1 MTDTCVP
8 PLIQQMLQ
16 PGFYPHGVTEPVQLI
31 QTHVSFVLLTGDY
44 TYKIKKPV
52 NFGFFDYST
61 LEKRQHFCTQELL
74 MNQRTAPEIYLEVLP
89 IIQTGDSFQLGSNL
103 LAITSAE
110 IAVEYVLKMREFPQN
125 SLFLSLL
132 ERGLLTEQL
141 MADLGREVANF
152 HSTAISNSYIRRFG
166 EVSQIRTAI
175 DNNYLISEKY
185 IGGPQT
191 QTQYQE
197 TKDYTEA
204 FFANNPELFNRR
216 IANNKIRECHG
227 DLHLRNIALWEDKI
241 LLFDC
246 IEFNEPFRFV
256 DVMYDVAFTV
266 MDLESRG
273 RRDLGNAFLNTY
285 IEQTGD
291 WEGLQLL
298 PLYLSRQAYVR
309 AKVTSLM
316 LDDPAI
322 STAQKAEISQ
332 TAAHYYKLAWQ
343 YTKPRRGKLT
353 LMSGLSGSG
362 KSTAGR
368 YLARRTGAIHI
379 RSDAVRKHLGGIPIN
394 ERGGQDLYS
403 DEMTAQTYGR
413 LLELGIILAGRGWD
427 VILDAKFDRQ
437 NLRTDAIDRA
447 QSHGLP
453 LQIIYCTAPIE
464 VLRERLQQRRGDI
477 ADATAELLS
486 SQQAAF
492 QPFTELEQI
501 SVNIVDTA
509 QDLEV
514 QLNLICREELQ
525 IDRPCQLDCLLI
537 LSISFCVITNTTCS
551 SCQNIPETPRGLTP
565 R

>member
-1 MTDTCVP
+1 MTCLP

-31 QTHVSFVLLTGDY
+31 QTHGSFVLLTGDY

-52 NFGFFDYST
+52 NFGFLDYST

-74 MNQRTAPEIYLEVLP
+74 LNRRTAPEIYLEVLT
-89 IIQTGDSFQLGSNL
+89 IVKIGDSFQFGRNL
-103 LAITSAE
+103 PAITPVE
-110 IAVEYVLKMREFPQN
+110 FAVEYVLKMREFPQD
-125 SLFLSLL
+125 SLLLSLL
-132 ERGLLTEQL
+132 ERGLLTQQL

-152 HSTAISNSYIRRFG
+152 HSRAISNSYIRTFG

-175 DNNYLISEKY
+175 NNNYLISQKY

-191 QTQYQE
+191 QVQFQE
-197 TKDYTEA
+197 TKDYTDT
-204 FFANNPELFNRR
+204 FFARNKDLFNLRV
-216 IANNKIRECHG
+216 ANNKIRECHG
-227 DLHLRNIALWEDKI
+227 DLHLRNIAFWQDKI

-316 LDDPAI
+316 LDDASIP
-322 STAQKAEISQ
+322 TAQKAHISQ
-332 TAAHYYKLAWQ
+332 TAAHYYKQAWQ
-343 YTKPRRGKLT
+343 YTQPRPGKLT

-362 KSTAGR
+362 KSTAAR

-379 RSDAVRKHLGGIPIN
+379 RSDAVRKHLGGISLN

-413 LLELGIILAGRGWD
+413 LLELGIILADRGWD

-437 NLRTDAIDRA
+437 NLRTDAINQA
-447 QSHGLP
+447 QSHGLSW
-453 LQIIYCTAPIE
+453 QIVYCTAPIA

-486 SQQAAF
+486 SQQATF
-492 QPFTELEQI
+492 EPFTELEQI
-501 SVNIVDTA
+501 SLKIVDAA

-514 QLNLICREELQ
+514 QLNLICGE
-525 IDRPCQLDCLLI
+525 
-537 LSISFCVITNTTCS
+537 
-551 SCQNIPETPRGLTP
+551 
-565 R
+565 

>member
-1 MTDTCVP
+1 MADTCVP

-16 PGFYPHGVTEPVQLI
+16 PGFYPHGVTEPVHLI
-31 QTHVSFVLLTGDY
+31 QTHISFVLLTGDY

-52 NFGFFDYST
+52 NFGFLDYST
-61 LEKRQHFCTQELL
+61 LAKRLHFCTQELL

-89 IIQTGDSFQLGSNL
+89 IIQTGDSFQFGSNL
-103 LAITSAE
+103 PAINSAE
-110 IAVEYVLKMREFPQN
+110 ITVEYVLKMREFPQD
-125 SLFLSLL
+125 SLLLSLL

-141 MADLGREVANF
+141 MADLGREVAKF
-152 HSTAISNSYIRRFG
+152 HSRAISNSYIRQFG

-175 DNNYLISEKY
+175 DNNYLSSEKY

-197 TKDYTEA
+197 TKDYTDE

-227 DLHLRNIALWEDKI
+227 DLHLRNIALWKDKI

-246 IEFNEPFRFV
+246 IEFNEQFRFV

-343 YTKPRRGKLT
+343 YTKPRQGKLT

-379 RSDAVRKHLGGIPIN
+379 RSDAVRKHLGGIPLN
-394 ERGGQDLYS
+394 ERGGEDLYS

-413 LLELGIILAGRGWD
+413 LLELGIILADRGWD

-437 NLRTDAIDRA
+437 NLRTDAINQA
-447 QSHGLP
+447 QSRGLP

-514 QLNLICREELQ
+514 QLNLICRE
-525 IDRPCQLDCLLI
+525 
-537 LSISFCVITNTTCS
+537 
-551 SCQNIPETPRGLTP
+551 
-565 R
+565 

>member
-8 PLIQQMLQ
+8 PLIQQMLE
-16 PGFYPHGVTEPVQLI
+16 PGFYPHGVTEPVHLI
-31 QTHVSFVLLTGDY
+31 QTHISFVLLTGDY

-52 NFGFFDYST
+52 NFGFLDYST
-61 LEKRQHFCTQELL
+61 LAKRLHFCTQELL

-89 IIQTGDSFQLGSNL
+89 IFQTGDSFQLGSNL
-103 LAITSAE
+103 PAITSAE
-110 IAVEYVLKMREFPQN
+110 IAVEYVLKMREFPQD
-125 SLFLSLL
+125 SLLLSLL

-141 MADLGREVANF
+141 MAYLGREVANF
-152 HSTAISNSYIRRFG
+152 HSRAISNSYIRRFG

-197 TKDYTEA
+197 TKDYTDE

-227 DLHLRNIALWEDKI
+227 DLHLRNIALWKDKI

-246 IEFNEPFRFV
+246 IEFNEQFRFV

-322 STAQKAEISQ
+322 LTAQKAEISQ

-368 YLARRTGAIHI
+368 YLARHTGAIHI
-379 RSDAVRKHLGGIPIN
+379 RSDAVRKHLGGIPLN

-413 LLELGIILAGRGWD
+413 LLELGIILADRGWD

-464 VLRERLQQRRGDI
+464 VLQERLQQRRGDI
-477 ADATAELLS
+477 SDATAELLS

-514 QLNLICREELQ
+514 QLNLICRE
-525 IDRPCQLDCLLI
+525 
-537 LSISFCVITNTTCS
+537 
-551 SCQNIPETPRGLTP
+551 
-565 R
+565 

>member
-1 MTDTCVP
+1 MTDTCLP

-31 QTHVSFVLLTGDY
+31 QTHASFVLLTGDY
-44 TYKIKKPV
+44 TYKLKKTV
-52 NFGFFDYST
+52 NFGFLDYST

-74 MNQRTAPEIYLEVLP
+74 LNRRTAPEIYLEVLP
-89 IIQTGDSFQLGSNL
+89 IVQIGDSFQFCSNL
-103 LAITSAE
+103 PAITPVE
-110 IAVEYVLKMREFPQN
+110 FAVEYVLKMREFPQD
-125 SLFLSLL
+125 SLLLSLL

-141 MADLGREVANF
+141 IADLGSEVAKF
-152 HSTAISNSYIRRFG
+152 HSTAISNTYIRTFG
-166 EVSQIRTAI
+166 EVSKIRTAI
-175 DNNYLISEKY
+175 NNNYLISQKY
-185 IGGPQT
+185 IGGSQT
-191 QTQYQE
+191 QKQYHE
-197 TKDYTEA
+197 TKDYTDA
-204 FFANNPELFNRR
+204 FFATNQELFNLRM
-216 IANNKIRECHG
+216 ANNKIRECHG
-227 DLHLRNIALWEDKI
+227 DLHLRNIAFWQDKI

-316 LDDPAI
+316 LDDAAI
-322 STAQKAEISQ
+322 STAQKAQISQ
-332 TAAHYYKLAWQ
+332 TAGHYYKQAWQ
-343 YTKPRRGKLT
+343 YTQPRRGKLT

-362 KSTAGR
+362 KSTAAR

-379 RSDAVRKHLGGIPIN
+379 RSDAVRKHLGGIPLN

-413 LLELGIILAGRGWD
+413 LLELGIVLADRGWD

-437 NLRTDAIDRA
+437 KSRTDAINQA

-486 SQQAAF
+486 SQQSAF
-492 QPFTELEQI
+492 EPFTELEQI
-501 SVNIVDTA
+501 SVTIVDTA
-509 QDLEV
+509 QELEV
-514 QLNLICREELQ
+514 QLNVICGE
-525 IDRPCQLDCLLI
+525 
-537 LSISFCVITNTTCS
+537 
-551 SCQNIPETPRGLTP
+551 
-565 R
+565 

>member
-1 MTDTCVP
+1 MTDTCLP
-8 PLIQQMLQ
+8 LLIQQMLH
-16 PGFYPHGVTEPVQLI
+16 PGFYPHGVTEPVRLI
-31 QTHVSFVLLTGDY
+31 QTHASFVFLTGDY

-52 NFGFFDYST
+52 NFGFLDYST

-74 MNQRTAPEIYLEVLP
+74 MNRRTAPEIYLEVLP
-89 IIQTGDSFQLGSNL
+89 IVQTGDSFEFGSKLHNT
-103 LAITSAE
+103 TSSE
-110 IAVEYVLKMREFPQN
+110 IAVEYTLKMREFPQD

-132 ERGLLTEQL
+132 EHGLLTDQL
-141 MADLGREVANF
+141 MVNLGREVAMF
-152 HSTAISNSYIRRFG
+152 HSTTISNSYIRTFG
-166 EVSQIRTAI
+166 KVSQIRTAI
-175 DNNYLISEKY
+175 DQNYLISQKY

-191 QTQYQE
+191 QTQFQE
-197 TKDYTEA
+197 TKDYTDA
-204 FFANNPELFNRR
+204 FFAENQELFELR

-227 DLHLRNIALWEDKI
+227 DLHLRNIALWQDKI

-273 RRDLGNAFLNTY
+273 RRDLGNVFLNTY

-316 LDDPAI
+316 LDDAAI
-322 STAQKAEISQ
+322 STAEKAEISQ

-343 YTKPRRGKLT
+343 YTKTRRGKLT

-362 KSTAGR
+362 KSTAAR

-379 RSDAVRKHLGGIPIN
+379 RSDAVRKHLGGIPVN

-413 LLELGIILAGRGWD
+413 LLELGIILADRGWN

-437 NLRTDAIDRA
+437 NLRSNAIIQA
-447 QSHGLP
+447 KSHGLP

-477 ADATAELLS
+477 ADATAELLD

-492 QPFTELEQI
+492 EPFTEREQI
-501 SVNIVDTA
+501 SANTVDTA

-514 QLNLICREELQ
+514 QLNSICAE
-525 IDRPCQLDCLLI
+525 
-537 LSISFCVITNTTCS
+537 
-551 SCQNIPETPRGLTP
+551 
-565 R
+565 

>member
-1 MTDTCVP
+1 MTSLP

-31 QTHVSFVLLTGDY
+31 QTHASFVLLTGDY

-52 NFGFFDYST
+52 NFGFLDYST
-61 LEKRQHFCTQELL
+61 LEKRQHFCNEELL
-74 MNQRTAPEIYLEVLP
+74 LNRRTAPEIYLEVLP
-89 IIQTGDSFQLGSNL
+89 IVQIGDSFQFGSNL
-103 LAITSAE
+103 PARTPAE
-110 IAVEYVLKMREFPQN
+110 VAVEYALKMREFPQD
-125 SLFLSLL
+125 SLLLSLL
-132 ERGLLTEQL
+132 ENGLLTEQI
-141 MADLGREVANF
+141 MADLGREVAKF
-152 HSTAISNSYIRRFG
+152 HSTAISNSYIRTFG

-175 DNNYLISEKY
+175 NNNYLISQKY

-197 TKDYTEA
+197 TKDYTDT
-204 FFANNPELFNRR
+204 FFEKNQELFNLR

-227 DLHLRNIALWEDKI
+227 DLHLRNIALWQEKI

-316 LDDPAI
+316 LDDSAI

-332 TAAHYYKLAWQ
+332 TAAHYYKLAWE

-362 KSTAGR
+362 KSTAAR

-379 RSDAVRKHLGGIPIN
+379 RSDAVRKHLGGISLN
-394 ERGGQDLYS
+394 ERGGPDLYS

-413 LLELGIILAGRGWD
+413 LLKLGIILADRGWD
-427 VILDAKFDRQ
+427 VILDAKFDRP
-437 NLRTDAIDRA
+437 NWRTDAMNQA

-453 LQIIYCTAPIE
+453 LQIIYCTAPLE

-477 ADATAELLS
+477 ADATAELLN

-492 QPFTELEQI
+492 EPFTELEQI
-501 SVNIVDTA
+501 SVNIIDTL

-514 QLNLICREELQ
+514 QLNLICGE
-525 IDRPCQLDCLLI
+525 
-537 LSISFCVITNTTCS
+537 
-551 SCQNIPETPRGLTP
+551 
-565 R
+565 